1 MSELGDNIA
10 EKLRKQEADFLEEQQ
25 HGGIATSGFEIKDS
39 GERQEFESGMVRD
52 TAAGKIDYT
61 LIMDGPMHDRYAIHL
76 TNAALRKYGARNWM
90 KARTPEEQERYRVS
104 GARHMRQW
112 VAGERDEDHASAVM
126 FNLNGYEYVQLRLD
140 DPVFDALMTELHG

>member
-1 MSELGDNIA
+1 MSELGDSI
-10 EKLRKQEADFLEEQQ
+10 EADRVRREL
-25 HGGIATSGFEIKDS
+25 HGIKEATGFEIKDS
-39 GERQEFESGMVRD
+39 GERQVFDSGMVRD
-52 TAAGKIDYT
+52 TAEGKIDYT

-76 TNAALRKYGARNWM
+76 TNAAIRKYGARNWM